1 MDGGPGK
8 TLQRLCDAQQYSSS
22 LAKFFRVANWDTGAA
37 TRAAGV
43 AEDPFIISAQSLNR
57 PALVHACGSAHTL
70 PLYPF
75 ANVQPTLPSTVLPAP
90 SSKNEDRSS
99 LIPILPAPPPSTQIH
114 IVYFSSSDIL

>member
-1 MDGGPGK
+1 MEDQG
-8 TLQRLCDAQQYSSS
+8 RLCNVSVMLSNTPHLLPSS
-22 LAKFFRVANWDTGAA
+22 LEWLTEILVTA